1 MRHPGFVRRA
11 GRVLVLAAA
20 AAWTAA
26 AGALD
31 QDAVELQVHAI
42 RATTKNT
49 EISKELKEIADQ
61 LKKTFKY
68 TGYKLEK
75 TAGGKTEI
83 DKAWSGDLAGGYRV
97 EVTPTERKD
106 TQAQLRV
113 SIFRKVDGR
122 ERKEATQTF
131 RVERGKFQLIGGDKF
146 KLDGGD
152 DLIIAV
158 GWR

>member
-1 MRHPGFVRRA
+1 MRHPSCRLI
-11 GRVLVLAAA
+11 GRVLPLVLLAA
-20 AAWTAA
+20 WCGTAA
-26 AGALD
+26 ALD
-31 QDAVELQVHAI
+31 KDEVELQVHAI
-42 RATTKNT
+42 RATTKNND
-49 EISKELKEIADQ
+49 ISKELKEIADQ

-75 TAGGKTEI
+75 TATGKTELK
-83 DKAWSGDLAGGYRV
+83 KAWSSDLPSDYRV
-97 EVTPTERKD
+97 EVTPIERKERL
-106 TQAQLRV
+106 AQLRV
-113 SIFRKVDGR
+113 DIVRKVDGK

>member
-1 MRHPGFVRRA
+1 MTLRLT
-11 GRVLVLAAA
+11 GRVLVLAAV
-20 AAWTAA
+20 AAWTRTSA
-26 AGALD
+26 ALD
-31 QDAVELQVHAI
+31 AEQVELQVHAI
-42 RATTKNT
+42 RATTKNN
-49 EISKELKEIADQ
+49 EISKELKEIAEQ

-75 TAGGKTEI
+75 TSGGKTEV
-83 DKAWSGDLAGGYRV
+83 DKAWSGDLTGRYRV
-97 EVTPTERKD
+97 EVTPTERRD
-106 TQAQLRV
+106 SQAQLRV
-113 SIFRKVDGR
+113 VIFRTVDGK

-146 KLDGGD
+146 KLEGGD